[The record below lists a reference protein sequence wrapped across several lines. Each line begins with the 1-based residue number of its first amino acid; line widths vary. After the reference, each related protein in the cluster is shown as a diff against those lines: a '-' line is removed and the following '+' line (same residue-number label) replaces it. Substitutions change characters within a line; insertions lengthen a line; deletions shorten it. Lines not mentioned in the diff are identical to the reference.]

1 MAAPDPRPVAA
12 PRTVTLTVGAPLDLG
27 LRALQLAP
35 ALLGAVLGHGSVS
48 IMLTE
53 VEAYEGVD
61 DPASHAWRGRTPR
74 SAIMFGPP
82 GHVYV
87 YLSHGIHHAMNLVCG
102 PDGTAS
108 AVLLRAGRVV
118 AGLAEA
124 RQRRPGVADDRL
136 ARGPGNLTRAL
147 GIDLGD
153 NGATLRVTVG
163 RVNARAGSP
172 RRVDDRDVVA
182 GPRVGVSRAA
192 DRPWRFRVRDDAT
205 VSAYRRSARAP
216 RDRDIAYPDE

>member
-1 MAAPDPRPVAA
+1 VAAAPDPGRPVKA
-12 PRTVTLTVGAPLDLG
+12 PRTVTLTVGEPLDLR
-27 LRALQLAP
+27 LRALELAP
-35 ALLGAVLGHGSVS
+35 ALLGAVLGYGPVS

-74 SAIMFGPP
+74 SGIMFGPP

-118 AGLAEA
+118 AGLPEA
-124 RQRRPGVADDRL
+124 RRRRSGVEDDRL

-147 GIDLGD
+147 GISLAD
-153 NGATLRVTVG
+153 NGATLRVTVAG
-163 RVNARAGSP
+163 RTGTP
-172 RRVDDRDVVA
+172 RRVGEGDIA
-182 GPRVGVSRAA
+182 TGPRVGVSRAA

-205 VSAYRRSARAP
+205 VSAYRRSGRAP
-216 RDRDIAYPDE
+216 AARDTASPDQ